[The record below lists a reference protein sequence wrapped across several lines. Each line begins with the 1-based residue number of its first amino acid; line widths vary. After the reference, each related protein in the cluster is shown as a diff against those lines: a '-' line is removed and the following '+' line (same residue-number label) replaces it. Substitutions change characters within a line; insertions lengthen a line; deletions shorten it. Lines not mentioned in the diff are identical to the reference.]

1 MPSDVEMTMST
12 VCFHVLRVVLSV
24 GLIMGCTAPWSF
36 STWKYPTSVFLIM
49 RARMDNS
56 MNESSSSGRTHVSD
70 GSTWSWHRLASSS
83 SSRMAVTRISSDTM
97 ARILP
102 TMSLLCRKSD
112 MQAKFMLAWMVACVR
127 GSRISHTTGRSS
139 TALPLPVV
147 PPGTSAVSPDVA
159 AALRDW
165 LGCLLSS
172 GNSSF
177 AAPSRVW
184 MARIS
189 ISVARH
195 AESDCM
201 MLVSEDWSERMSTD
215 EYCFMGTRS
224 RYL

>member
-1 MPSDVEMTMST
+1 MYA
-12 VCFHVLRVVLSV
+12 
-24 GLIMGCTAPWSF
+24 CTLGGIGG
-36 STWKYPTSVFLIM
+36 VM
-49 RARMDNS
+49 
-56 MNESSSSGRTHVSD
+56 
-70 GSTWSWHRLASSS
+70 STWSWHRLASSS
-83 SSRMAVTRISSDTM
+83 SSRMAFTRISSDTM

-177 AAPSRVW
+177 AAPSRVCKTRKQQKACQDGRQRRATSK
-184 MARIS
+184 ARGIRDRNIKS
-189 ISVARH
+189 CKNHNRCT
-195 AESDCM
+195 E
-201 MLVSEDWSERMSTD
+201 VSHV
-215 EYCFMGTRS
+215 
-224 RYL
+224 